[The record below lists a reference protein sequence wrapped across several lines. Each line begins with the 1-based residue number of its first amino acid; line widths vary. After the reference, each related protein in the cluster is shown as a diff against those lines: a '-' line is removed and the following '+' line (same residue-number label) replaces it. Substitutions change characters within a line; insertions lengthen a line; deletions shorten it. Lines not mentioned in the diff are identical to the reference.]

1 MVVQGLELQGWNED
15 KEEKRVQTFTV
26 QFGIDETNLTSYKED
41 KIYDRVSIELLPYIP
56 ITTIYIILIVK
67 FFH

>member
-56 ITTIYIILIVK
+56 
-67 FFH
+67 